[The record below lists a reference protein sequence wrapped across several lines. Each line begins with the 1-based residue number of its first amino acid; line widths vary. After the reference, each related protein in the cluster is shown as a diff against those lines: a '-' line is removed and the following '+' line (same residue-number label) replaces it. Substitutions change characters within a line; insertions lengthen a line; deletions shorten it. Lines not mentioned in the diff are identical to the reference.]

1 MYYKYHLPVDK
12 SEHIFFSELI
22 IQAWFTPVMYIMEV
36 TKLVHG

>member
-22 IQAWFTPVMYIMEV
+22 IQAWFTPVTYIMEV